1 MIQMPDFAKAFE
13 YENNFFLSSS
23 PSRLGKLLAHF
34 EFFQMVVE
42 KPGDI
47 IEFGV
52 LKGCSLVRWATFR
65 DLFSV
70 PHSRKII
77 GFDSFGRFPETDFVP
92 DQPYRQRHIE
102 ICGEESIS
110 EDQLKEVLAHK
121 NLTEGIDLI
130 KGDIMETL
138 PEYLKRHPQARFSLI
153 NIDVDIYEPSKLI
166 LEVCFPRL
174 VKGGVLLMDDYGKFP
189 GETKAVDDYFS
200 GTSYELQRFPFSDTP
215 TFIVRQ

>member
-77 GFDSFGRFPETDFVP
+77 GFDSSRDSCPVFGHF
-92 DQPYRQRHIE
+92 
-102 ICGEESIS
+102 
-110 EDQLKEVLAHK
+110 
-121 NLTEGIDLI
+121 
-130 KGDIMETL
+130 
-138 PEYLKRHPQARFSLI
+138 
-153 NIDVDIYEPSKLI
+153 
-166 LEVCFPRL
+166 
-174 VKGGVLLMDDYGKFP
+174 
-189 GETKAVDDYFS
+189 
-200 GTSYELQRFPFSDTP
+200 
-215 TFIVRQ
+215 